1 MTEPER
7 ISFQTANTA
16 ATHLGRKLYSSSP
29 SALAELVANSY
40 DAYATKVWIDMERQ
54 ADSIIIADNGIG
66 MSLETIRRQYA
77 TIGNPKPATVVPPT
91 GIPERRPM
99 GKKGI
104 GKLASFSLGDSFT
117 VYTKTAKDDHWLC
130 FTLRYSEMIE
140 QENAY
145 GYDTTISYYDT
156 LPLDLPE
163 KALSSGFIVEIS
175 ELRRKITT
183 TTLDSLKAQITRR
196 FSLRNTEFQIL
207 LNNKEIDLC
216 ATDILYKHIEA
227 VNYAGFADSDIS
239 DSFPMAKKIEQYAPS
254 GSSSITSDDF
264 DELIKDHHVRAWV
277 GVVDK
282 PARLTQIGLGG
293 ILVYIN
299 GKIADEDLL
308 KNKKSA
314 QMGGRYV
321 TGEIHADYLNDN
333 TEDPITSSRQG
344 LDQTDDDVKKLTRL
358 ATAMEGKAI
367 SQWDSLKDK
376 EAPDTLPQR
385 IRDNQ
390 KYQNW
395 EKGLTKQQ
403 RFFNTKLLR
412 TMAAMEDYGDRTWMS
427 NPEKVSF
434 INGITT
440 LVESL
445 ELLDLSSQIST
456 FGNDDD
462 ILYSI
467 IARYLGNVARQDRI
481 QMADAA
487 AKRLN
492 AIDQLQEL
500 VNKDKEVEKAFEQQL
515 FNNPWLLNPFWN
527 RTTKS
532 DEEIKI
538 NRQRFVELV
547 ESQQDAHKRGYIDIY
562 IEVAEK
568 ALPIVV
574 ELKRNDGQGHSSN
587 VTMST
592 IIDQIDKYRK
602 GLFDKFPP
610 ETTRFYSYMDIEAVF
625 IAPPRAFGN
634 SNGPSTL
641 TEREIVALSQMNI
654 TVRTYDDLLRDARTS
669 YQDFFKAHESSR
681 ELPYFSFDVFNG
693 DDTSDN

>member
-1 MTEPER
+1 
-7 ISFQTANTA
+7 
-16 ATHLGRKLYSSSP
+16 
-29 SALAELVANSY
+29 
-40 DAYATKVWIDMERQ
+40 
-54 ADSIIIADNGIG
+54 
-66 MSLETIRRQYA
+66 TIRRQYA
-77 TIGNPKPATVVPPT
+77 TIGNPKTPTVAPPA

-117 VYTKTAKDDHWLC
+117 VYTKTAEADRWLC

-145 GYDTTISYYDT
+145 GYETTISYYDALPIT
-156 LPLDLPE
+156 LPGT
-163 KALSSGFIVEIS
+163 ALSSGFIVEIS
-175 ELRRKITT
+175 DLRRKITS
-183 TTLDSLKAQITRR
+183 TTLESLKSQITRR
-196 FSLRNTEFQIL
+196 FSLSNTEFQIL
-207 LNNKEIDLC
+207 LNNEEIDLC

-227 VNYAGFADSDIS
+227 VNYAGFTDSDIS
-239 DSFPMAKKIEQYAPS
+239 DLFPHAKNTDQYVPS
-254 GSSSITSDDF
+254 GSSSINSDDF
-264 DELIKDHHVRAWV
+264 EELIKDHHVRAWV

-321 TGEIHADYLNDN
+321 TGEIHADYLNDH

-344 LDQTDDDVKKLTRL
+344 LDQTDEDVKKLTQL

-367 SQWDSLKDK
+367 SQWDTLKDK
-376 EAPDTLPQR
+376 EAPNALPQY

-390 KYQNW
+390 KYQDW
-395 EKGLTKQQ
+395 EKSLTKQQ
-403 RFFNTKLLR
+403 RSFNTKLLR
-412 TMAAMEDYGDRTWMS
+412 TMAALEDYGDRTWMS
-427 NPEKVSF
+427 DPEKVSF
-434 INGITT
+434 VNGITT

-445 ELLDLSSQIST
+445 ELLDLSNQISNSS
-456 FGNDDD
+456 NDD
-462 ILYSI
+462 IYSI
-467 IARYLGNVARQDRI
+467 IAQYLGNVARQDRI

-492 AIDQLQEL
+492 AIDRLQEL
-500 VNKDKEVEKAFEQQL
+500 VNKDREVEKAFEEQL

-532 DEEIKI
+532 DQEIEI
-538 NRQRFVELV
+538 SRQRFIKLV
-547 ESQQDAHKRGYIDIY
+547 ESEPEEHRRGYIDIY

-574 ELKRNDGQGHSSN
+574 ELKRNDGIGHSST
-587 VTMST
+587 VKMST

-602 GLFDKFPP
+602 GLFAKLPS
-610 ETTRFYSYMDIEAVF
+610 ETTHSHNYMDIEAIF
-625 IAPPRAFGN
+625 IAPPRAFELSG
-634 SNGPSTL
+634 GPTSITDV
-641 TEREIVALSQMNI
+641 EIDRLSSMNI

-669 YQDFFKAHESSR
+669 YRDFFKAQESSK
-681 ELPYFSFDVFNG
+681 ELPYFLFEVFNQDG
-693 DDTSDN
+693 IPSN